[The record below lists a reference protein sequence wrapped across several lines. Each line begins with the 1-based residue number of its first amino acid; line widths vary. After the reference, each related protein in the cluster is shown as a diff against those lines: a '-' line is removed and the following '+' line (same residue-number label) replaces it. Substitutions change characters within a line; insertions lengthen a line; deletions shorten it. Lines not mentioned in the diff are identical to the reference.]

1 MRARAGSAGGAAAA
15 SDRPELAEA
24 MAKAQV
30 APLWDLYKNLNT
42 REPQFYQPMIWPWSI
57 MSELVERAANEV
69 SMDEAERRAL
79 LFTHPAFPGTVFTT
93 PTLAG
98 GLQVLEPGESA
109 PPHRHT
115 LAALRLV
122 MMGEGAETITD
133 GKVCPMEPGDLI
145 LTPAWAWHEHRH
157 NGKTRMVWFD
167 GLDYPLGRQL
177 GTVFFEM
184 GPGPIPPRDLAEI
197 ADEGL
202 REGGVLPDGDDYPLP
217 YSPLYR
223 YAWTRVSQALAAMP
237 AAADG
242 SKRIRYVNPVDGGPV
257 MPTIDCYALDLGKG
271 ATTWAA
277 RTTATAM
284 VVVIEGEGE
293 SRIGD
298 TRFQWKQHDV
308 FTLPRWQW
316 IEHQATTAPATLFLM
331 TDRELT
337 ARIGHLREE
346 TRHG

>member
-1 MRARAGSAGGAAAA
+1 MEMTAMNAPVGASDHAGGGLAAA
-15 SDRPELAEA
+15 
-24 MAKAQV
+24 MAAAQV
-30 APLWDLYKNLNT
+30 APLWDLYKSLNT
-42 REPQFYQPMIWPWSI
+42 REPQFYQPMIWPWST
-57 MSELVERAANEV
+57 MSTLVDRAAREV

-109 PPHRHT
+109 PAHRHT

-122 MMGEGAETITD
+122 MMGDGAETITD

-145 LTPAWAWHEHRH
+145 LTPAWSWHEHRH
-157 NGKTRMVWFD
+157 NGKSRMVWFD

-184 GPGPIPPRDLAEI
+184 GPGPIPERDLAEV

-202 REGGVLPDGDDYPLP
+202 REGGILPDDGDYPLP

-223 YAWTRVSQALAAMP
+223 YAWKRVSQALAAMP

-242 SKRIRYVNPVDGGPV
+242 AKRIRYVNPVDGGPV
-257 MPTIDCYALDLGKG
+257 MPTIDCYALRLSQGKS
-271 ATTWAA
+271 TLPM

-293 SRIGD
+293 SRIGEPH
-298 TRFQWKQHDV
+298 FHWKQHDV
-308 FTLPRWQW
+308 FTLPRWLW
-316 IEHQATTAPATLFLM
+316 LEHMATSASATLFLM

-346 TRHG
+346 TGSG